1 VHRPAACATGYVD
14 VLNPAAVGRVIVV
27 VNQKG
32 GVGKTTTA
40 VNLAAYLA
48 IGSRVLLVDIDPQA
62 NATSSLGVDWR
73 SLDNSVYDALMG
85 HTSLDSLIVADLQP
99 GLDLAPG
106 APSLAGAQVELV
118 QRDNQP
124 QLPDAAS
131 NTRVQPEHEIDG
143 WEYRLQMA
151 LGPIRDRY
159 TLILVDCP
167 PSLGVLTVNALAAA
181 DAVLVPVQC
190 EYLALEGL
198 GQLIDTLD
206 LVRERLNPGLQLL
219 GIVLTMHD
227 ARINLSSQVI
237 QELRSHFPQAT
248 LESVIPR
255 SVRLSEA
262 PSYGQP
268 ARVYDPTSRG
278 SLAYAA
284 LAEELL
290 RKGIGGRKSGDGVQ
304 EPGFAINE
312 PGG

>member
-1 VHRPAACATGYVD
+1 MAR
-14 VLNPAAVGRVIVV
+14 IVV
-27 VNQKG
+27 VANQKG

-48 IGSRVLLVDIDPQA
+48 IGSRVLLIDIDPQA

-73 SLDNSVYDALMG
+73 GVESSVYDALVG
-85 HTSLDSLIVADLQP
+85 RAPLESLIVTDVQP

-106 APSLAGAQVELV
+106 APALAGAQVELV
-118 QRDNQP
+118 QGNGQFHAAQRMANA
-124 QLPDAAS
+124 DAAPDLATS
-131 NTRVQPEHEIDG
+131 AERPAGPASGDGDGPRVAG
-143 WEYRLQMA
+143 WEYRLQQA
-151 LGPIRDRY
+151 LEPLRERY
-159 TLILVDCP
+159 ALVLVDCP

-198 GQLIDTLD
+198 GQLMETLD
-206 LVRERLNPGLQLL
+206 LVKQRLNRRLQLL

-227 ARINLSSQVI
+227 VRLNLSSQVVEEVR
-237 QELRSHFPQAT
+237 QHFPQDA

-255 SVRLSEA
+255 SVRLTEA

-268 ARVYDPTSRG
+268 ARVYDPASRG

-290 RKGIGGRKSGDGVQ
+290 RKGIRSGVGSRESGV
-304 EPGFAINE
+304 ESPK
-312 PGG
+312 